1 MPAPDK
7 TEKRSRQSR
16 PDIGSHLAV
25 SLKTSGRAWRKR
37 LKQCC
42 RHLSED
48 SVHELRIETRRL
60 LALLNSLRPLL
71 GKDAI
76 KPPRRY
82 LTKLFH
88 RFSKLRDTHV
98 LLLSVKESMTKF
110 PSLKALRSSL
120 TKREQ
125 RAGKR
130 LGKTL
135 TEVHAGHLTKLLS
148 RTRKALK
155 TALAKTDVGTLIRVF
170 HKSASDAFAVV
181 STAARGCKANDI
193 ATIHAMRIA
202 FKEFRYLVE
211 MLHPALPLVTA
222 GHLEAMHGFQTRMG
236 EIQDDDIMLEALDA
250 FRRKRPK
257 SAAIIHPFRTE
268 ILRRRATAVRS
279 VLENRRQLAAF
290 RPSHRR

>member
-7 TEKRSRQSR
+7 TEKQSRQSR
-16 PDIGSHLAV
+16 PDIGSHLAD
-25 SLKTSGRAWRKR
+25 SLETSGRAWRKR

-42 RHLSED
+42 RHLSEG

-60 LALLNSLRPLL
+60 LALLNSLRALL

-76 KPPRRY
+76 KPPRKY
-82 LTKLFH
+82 LTELFH

-98 LLLSVKESMTKF
+98 LLLSVKESMTEF
-110 PSLKALRSSL
+110 PSLKEFRSSL

-125 RAGKR
+125 KVGKR
-130 LGKTL
+130 LGKAL
-135 TEVHAGHLTKLLS
+135 AELHAGHLTKLLGS
-148 RTRKALK
+148 TRKALK
-155 TALAKTDVGTLIRVF
+155 TALAKTDAGTLRRVF
-170 HKSASDAFAVV
+170 SKAAHDAFAVV
-181 STAARGCKANDI
+181 STVARGCKANDI

-222 GHLEAMHGFQTRMG
+222 GHLEAMHAFQTRMG

-250 FRRKRPK
+250 FKRKKPK
-257 SAAIIHPFRTE
+257 SAAIIHPFRAE
-268 ILRRRATAVRS
+268 ILRRRATVVRS
-279 VLENRRQLAAF
+279 VLENRRRLAAF
-290 RPSHRR
+290 RPSHGR